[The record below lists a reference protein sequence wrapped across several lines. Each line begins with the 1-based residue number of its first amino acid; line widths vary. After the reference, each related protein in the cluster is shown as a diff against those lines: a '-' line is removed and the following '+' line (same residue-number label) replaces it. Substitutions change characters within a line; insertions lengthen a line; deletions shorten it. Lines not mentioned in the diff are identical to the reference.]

1 MLEMLVRN
9 RGKLVGREELLKEVW
24 GPAYAKETHY
34 LRVYLAQLRR
44 KLEDDPVA
52 SQTPADRSRHG
63 LPFSGI
69 ALLPGRRDVT
79 RSTHCARLADDRLV
93 TGLLT
98 TLTAVEGVGVAENT
112 QAYNSVWQLR
122 SDSWCRLEEAADRL
136 CQPTTTGDFKD
147 TYMRTCHDL
156 LAKLARVELYW
167 AYPGP
172 EEFAKAQRLFT
183 SGQLR
188 QILPRRVRDQP
199 HLDHRVVSHR

>member
-1 MLEMLVRN
+1 M
-9 RGKLVGREELLKEVW
+9 
-24 GPAYAKETHY
+24 
-34 LRVYLAQLRR
+34 
-44 KLEDDPVA
+44 
-52 SQTPADRSRHG
+52 AD
-63 LPFSGI
+63 
-69 ALLPGRRDVT
+69 
-79 RSTHCARLADDRLV
+79 
-93 TGLLT
+93 
-98 TLTAVEGVGVAENT
+98 NT

-183 SGQLR
+183 SGSYDKFFR
-188 QILPRRVRDQP
+188 A
-199 HLDHRVVSHR
+199 VSGINRTLITESYRTGEGEQVDI